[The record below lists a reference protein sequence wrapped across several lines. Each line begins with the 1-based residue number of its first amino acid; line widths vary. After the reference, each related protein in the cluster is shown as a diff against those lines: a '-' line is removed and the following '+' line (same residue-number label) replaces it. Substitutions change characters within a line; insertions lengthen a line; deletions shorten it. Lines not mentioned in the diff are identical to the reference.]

1 MSTVLGRFA
10 RLCSRPLVARVAA
23 AGAAAAAA
31 TASTPSLSAAFQG
44 IVHPAA
50 AFGATQLD
58 EQQDFIYANH
68 FAHAVSKYTFRMLL
82 GAAAHGGEVTGNTG
96 SRDVL
101 LIKRNE
107 KPDLVL
113 LLSGTA
119 RIEVPMDG
127 KYARLER
134 GPGFLGEI
142 GFLRA
147 CCTWT
152 TDRESTFRAT
162 GDVFITPGSTYLYW
176 ESEQLRRA
184 VAENEWLHRAIIALI
199 ALTLANKLT
208 DDYRAPEPLP
218 TRLRSRAQA
227 KHSSK
232 LDA

>member
-1 MSTVLGRFA
+1 MAQWQCCVFQFSTLMISFKPRGVL
-10 RLCSRPLVARVAA
+10 
-23 AGAAAAAA
+23 
-31 TASTPSLSAAFQG
+31 
-44 IVHPAA
+44 
-50 AFGATQLD
+50 
-58 EQQDFIYANH
+58 
-68 FAHAVSKYTFRMLL
+68 
-82 GAAAHGGEVTGNTG
+82 
-96 SRDVL
+96 
-101 LIKRNE
+101 
-107 KPDLVL
+107 
-113 LLSGTA
+113 
-119 RIEVPMDG
+119 RIEWQNECLSWPSASHASSMALKQLSKTGVRVP
-127 KYARLER
+127 RLSVSW
-134 GPGFLGEI
+134 PWQALQTWPS

>member
-1 MSTVLGRFA
+1 MKILIVDDESINRTLLANMLYNAGYKDCVE
-10 RLCSRPLVARVAA
+10 AA
-23 AGAAAAAA
+23 NGVDAIE
-31 TASTPSLSAAFQG
+31 LF
-44 IVHPAA
+44 V
-50 AFGATQLD
+50 
-58 EQQDFIYANH
+58 E
-68 FAHAVSKYTFRMLL
+68 
-82 GAAAHGGEVTGNTG
+82 
-96 SRDVL
+96 
-101 LIKRNE
+101 E

>member
-1 MSTVLGRFA
+1 MYLERS
-10 RLCSRPLVARVAA
+10 
-23 AGAAAAAA
+23 
-31 TASTPSLSAAFQG
+31 
-44 IVHPAA
+44 
-50 AFGATQLD
+50 
-58 EQQDFIYANH
+58 
-68 FAHAVSKYTFRMLL
+68 
-82 GAAAHGGEVTGNTG
+82 
-96 SRDVL
+96 
-101 LIKRNE
+101 
-107 KPDLVL
+107 
-113 LLSGTA
+113 
-119 RIEVPMDG
+119 VPMDG

-218 TRLRSRAQA
+218 TPVPLSMSDLQLLAQVDSCCRQRARSCHQRSYHLLNHVPKRTPPQRA
-227 KHSSK
+227 ST
-232 LDA
+232 